1 MIKLKL
7 FPKIFLYTL
16 TLLLSISIV
25 SCSVIYL
32 VAPTI
37 VTNETISAG
46 TAFRFGGMN
55 IPRDE
60 STTQAILASLPYT
73 ISISIIISLVCAFIF
88 SAAITRPIKH
98 ILSTTARMETL
109 DPHALCNISSS
120 DEIASLAKNINK
132 MYKNLLTTIEH
143 LNEEKEKIKEIEKS
157 KIDFLRSAS
166 HELKTPITALNAM
179 LENMILKVGS
189 YQDYSTFLPLC
200 KEQALQLGN
209 MITEILDASK
219 LDSGVTSEPFKK
231 FNLSP
236 LLIELCDKYQM
247 IARANEQIFEF
258 DIPSCISV
266 YLPQNLFLKAF
277 SNILINAISYTS
289 PQKRIFIYI
298 EDDTL
303 IVENECDPIPDIH
316 LQHIFEPFY
325 RPDYARDRITGGNG
339 LGLYI
344 VSSILNGI
352 GLAYSFCPMNTP
364 TGMRFAIK
372 LHTP

>member
-1 MIKLKL
+1 
-7 FPKIFLYTL
+7 
-16 TLLLSISIV
+16 
-25 SCSVIYL
+25 
-32 VAPTI
+32 
-37 VTNETISAG
+37 
-46 TAFRFGGMN
+46 
-55 IPRDE
+55 
-60 STTQAILASLPYT
+60 
-73 ISISIIISLVCAFIF
+73 
-88 SAAITRPIKH
+88 
-98 ILSTTARMETL
+98 
-109 DPHALCNISSS
+109 
-120 DEIASLAKNINK
+120 
-132 MYKNLLTTIEH
+132 
-143 LNEEKEKIKEIEKS
+143 
-157 KIDFLRSAS
+157 
-166 HELKTPITALNAM
+166 M

>member
-1 MIKLKL
+1 MKKLKL

-46 TAFRFGGMN
+46 TAFRFWGMN